1 MRTAVV
7 TVCSA
12 ALRWVACWRSSE
24 MTPTVMVMAVVRP
37 TVVAVAVAV
46 VVAM

>member
-7 TVCSA
+7 TVYSA
-12 ALRWVACWRSSE
+12 ALRWVACWRSSV
-24 MTPTVMVMAVVRP
+24 MTPTVTVMAVVRP